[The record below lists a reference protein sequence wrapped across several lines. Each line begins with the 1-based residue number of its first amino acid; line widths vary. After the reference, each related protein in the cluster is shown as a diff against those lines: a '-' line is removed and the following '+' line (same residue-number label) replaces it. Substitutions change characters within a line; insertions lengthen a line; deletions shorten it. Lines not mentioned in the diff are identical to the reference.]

1 MLNSHIATQIYNNFG
16 FQPTLEQ
23 KNIINSLA
31 DYISTSGEGDIFI
44 INGYAGTGKTTLIAS
59 LVATLEALSIE
70 YSLLAPTGRAAKVM
84 SQYSGQGALTIH
96 KKIYRQRAAGASGG
110 TFSLQFNKSRDAIYI
125 VDEASM
131 LSNDSFDSAFGTGC
145 LIDDLLEYIN
155 QGENNRLILVGDDAQ
170 LPPVGLD
177 VSPALD
183 GHYMCKYGTVH
194 YNTIKEVVRQAQDSA
209 ILKNATAIRTQIE
222 QQDVQLPRITTAER
236 QVVRISGADL
246 IEAIEDSYRQV
257 GVEDTI
263 IITRSNKRA
272 NIFNNGV
279 RARVLDMEEELSV
292 GDMIMVVKNNYY
304 YTAQDKECKLDFI
317 ANGDVAVVER
327 ILSHK
332 DIYGFR
338 YALARLRLPDYD
350 DYTFE
355 ANVLLDT
362 LQSESP
368 SLTREQS
375 NRLFLT
381 IEEDYA
387 DIGDKR
393 KRYARIMQNP
403 YFNALQIKF
412 SYAVTCHK
420 AQGGQWKHVYL
431 DQMIFG
437 AEPMTRDF
445 QRWLYTALTR
455 AQVKLHLVNWHDDF
469 FGESLDPLI

>member
-23 KNIINSLA
+23 KNLINSLA
-31 DYISTSGEGDIFI
+31 SYISSSEAGDIFI
-44 INGYAGTGKTTLIAS
+44 LNGYAGTGKTTLIAA
-59 LVATLEALSIE
+59 LVNTLEALSIE
-70 YSLLAPTGRAAKVM
+70 YYLLAPTGRAAKVM
-84 SQYSGQGALTIH
+84 SQYSDKSAHTIH
-96 KKIYRQRAAGASGG
+96 KKIYRQRMAGANGG
-110 TFSLQFNKSRDAIYI
+110 AFSLQHNKSTDTIYI

-131 LSNDSFDSAFGTGC
+131 LSNDSFDSSAFGSGC

-155 QGENNRLILVGDDAQ
+155 SNERNRLILVGDDAQ
-170 LPPVGLD
+170 LPPVGQD
-177 VSPALD
+177 RSPALD
-183 GHYMCKYGTVH
+183 GQYMCKYGTVH
-194 YNTIKEVVRQAQDSA
+194 YHTLHEVVRQAEDST
-209 ILKNATAIRTQIE
+209 ILSNATALRHQIE
-222 QQDVQLPRITTAER
+222 DQQIALPRFLLDND
-236 QVVRISGADL
+236 QVVRVSGAEL
-246 IEAIEDSYRQV
+246 IEAIEDSYRAV
-257 GVEDTI
+257 GREDTI

-279 RARVLDMEEELSV
+279 RARVLDLDEELTS

-304 YTAQDKECKLDFI
+304 YAEKDKDCKLDFI
-317 ANGDVAVVER
+317 ANGDVAIVER

-332 DIYGFR
+332 EIYGFR
-338 YALARLRLPDYD
+338 YAKARLRLPDYD

-355 ANVLLDT
+355 ADVLLDT

-375 NRLFLT
+375 NLLFTT
-381 IEEDYA
+381 IEQDYA
-387 DIGDKR
+387 HIGEKR
-393 KRYARIMQNP
+393 KRYAQIMQNP

-420 AQGGQWKHVYL
+420 AQGGQWQHVYL

-455 AQVKLHLVNWHDDF
+455 ARTKLHLVNWHDDF
-469 FGESLDPLI
+469 FVG